1 MLSCKCIAAQ
11 FQALITLYDGP
22 FFPIAKLTLLVLNFL
37 KPVVHRSCMSEFI
50 NILISEDL
58 EKSKKRIFFNEVN
71 IKSLLTLADEVE
83 LKIKE

>member
-1 MLSCKCIAAQ
+1 MNFARFEFSEASGA
-11 FQALITLYDGP
+11 P
-22 FFPIAKLTLLVLNFL
+22 FLQ
-37 KPVVHRSCMSEFI
+37 SEFI

-71 IKSLLTLADEVE
+71 IKSLLTFADEVE